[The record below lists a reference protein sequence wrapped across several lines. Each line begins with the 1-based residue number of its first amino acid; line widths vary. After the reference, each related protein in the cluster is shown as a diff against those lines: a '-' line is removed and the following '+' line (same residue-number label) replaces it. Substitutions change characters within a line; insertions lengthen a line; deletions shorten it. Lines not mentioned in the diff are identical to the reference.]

1 MTKTVNQPVEITSLA
16 FARRPRSGGL
26 EAFPKRMV
34 WEDREY
40 SFAEIGMHFLI
51 NRGQELV
58 RLFDVS
64 DGQTD
69 YRLKCDSTNH
79 WTLVSLRT
87 AA

>member
-1 MTKTVNQPVEITSLA
+1 MTTSVNQPIEITSLA
-16 FARRPRSGGL
+16 FSRAPRSSRL

-51 NRGQELV
+51 KKGQELI

-64 DGQTD
+64 DGQND
-69 YRLKCDSTNH
+69 YRLKCDSENH
-79 WTLVSLRT
+79 WTLVSTR
-87 AA
+87 AAA

>member
-1 MTKTVNQPVEITSLA
+1 MTTPVNQPIEITGLA
-16 FARRPRSGGL
+16 FASRQKEGRL

-51 NRGQELV
+51 KKGQELV

-69 YRLKCDSTNH
+69 YRLKCDQENH
-79 WTLVSLRT
+79 WTLVSVK
-87 AA
+87 AAA

>member
-1 MTKTVNQPVEITSLA
+1 MNTPVNQTVEITSLA
-16 FARRPRSGGL
+16 FSRRKQGTRL

-40 SFAEIGMHFLI
+40 SFAEIGMHYLVKK
-51 NRGQELV
+51 GQELI

-64 DGQTD
+64 DGQNNF
-69 YRLKCDSTNH
+69 RLKCDSANH
-79 WTLVSLRT
+79 WTLVSMR

>member
-1 MTKTVNQPVEITSLA
+1 MNTPVNQTVEITSLA
-16 FARRPRSGGL
+16 FASRQKDSRL

-40 SFAEIGMHFLI
+40 SFAEIGMRYLVKK
-51 NRGQELV
+51 GQELI

-64 DGQTD
+64 DGQNNF
-69 YRLKCDSTNH
+69 RLKCDEQNH
-79 WTLVSLRT
+79 WTLVSMR

>member
-1 MTKTVNQPVEITSLA
+1 MTTSVNQPVQITSLA
-16 FARRPRSGGL
+16 FTSRQKGARL

-34 WEDREY
+34 WDDREY

-51 NRGQELV
+51 KKGQELI

-64 DGQTD
+64 DGQND
-69 YRLKCDSTNH
+69 YRLKCDEQNH